1 MAEWEG
7 SQLLEQKRLGHNI
20 EKKHIYRCR
29 VEQLSMGAVWLS
41 SDGAFCSCTDRASAP
56 LRPFISFIVASSM
69 VQCIRH
75 TALAQ
80 MC

>member
-1 MAEWEG
+1 MAEWGG

-41 SDGAFCSCTDRASAP
+41 SDGAFCSICTSRA
-56 LRPFISFIVASSM
+56 ISFIVASSM
-69 VQCIRH
+69 VQCVRD